1 MTTRPEIMFPRP
13 KCLMAACCAL
23 LVLWGV
29 AAASAAGEV
38 AVSGKVTNPNKEHG
52 PGASYRLTGETTFG
66 WLTKALTGDIN
77 LNGHRLVM
85 DTGGG
90 NRTIFSGVLSGTGR
104 LEWQGAGAPSLQ
116 TYPSFLRGT
125 KPNTFTGT
133 LVIVRGMLALAK
145 PAGVTAHAGDV
156 ILGGGSNQAILRL
169 DAADQIADT
178 AEVRITGKHEGRIW
192 TQGHN
197 ETVGPL
203 VLQAHGTIH
212 LGQGAS
218 TLAFA
223 DSRARPWDLS
233 KTLTIHDWTQGKDKV
248 VFGRGGQGLTAE
260 QLARIGFS
268 DPGGKVPGLYKARML
283 PDGQIVPD
291 VRVRA
296 VNPPFDVSDEAIA
309 ARRKVYEVPG
319 LMRLTGPRTPLKKDM
334 RIAFFGDSITW
345 QNVYIGKI
353 EKALSSGAST
363 KSLGVRLINRGV
375 NGGGVLSI
383 RDGSPKAAYVSASNR
398 NGPQAPFAEVL
409 AADKADVAVV
419 FIGINDVWWRKTSP
433 ESFDKALRDLVA
445 AAAKAK
451 ATMVLATLTLKGE
464 WPDGGNALDAQCDAY
479 ADITRKVAAATNT
492 TLVDMRKVCLA
503 YLRNHNAQ
511 LRVDGT
517 LSFVRVG
524 VLTYD
529 GVHPTDRGNQLLA
542 EHLAQGIYEALR
554 R

>member
-1 MTTRPEIMFPRP
+1 MGTPPEIVVMRP
-13 KCLMAACCAL
+13 KCLMKACCTVL
-23 LVLWGV
+23 LLSGL
-29 AAASAAGEV
+29 AAGEV
-38 AVSGKVTNPNKEHG
+38 AVSGKITNPNKTHG

-66 WLTKALTGDIN
+66 WLTKTLTGDVN
-77 LNGHRLVM
+77 LSGHRLVM

-90 NRTIFSGVLSGTGR
+90 NRTILSGVLSGTGR
-104 LEWQGAGAPSLQ
+104 LEWQGAGAVHLQ
-116 TYPSFLRGT
+116 TYPCFLGGT

-156 ILGGGSNQAILRL
+156 VLGGGSNQAILRL

-178 AEVRITGKHEGRIW
+178 AEIRITGKHEGRIW

-223 DSRARPWDLS
+223 DSGAKPWDLT
-233 KTLTIHDWTQGKDKV
+233 KTLTIHDWTKGKDKV
-248 VFGRGGQGLTAE
+248 AFGRGGGGLTAK

-268 DPGGKVPGLYKARML
+268 DPSGKVAGLYKAKML
-283 PDGQIVPD
+283 PDGRLAPD

-296 VNPPFDVSDEAIA
+296 VAPPFDVSDEAIA
-309 ARRKVYEVPG
+309 ARRKVYGIPG
-319 LMRLTGPRTPLKKDM
+319 LTRLTGPQTPLTKDM

-345 QNVYIGKI
+345 QNAYIRKI
-353 EKALSSGAST
+353 EKAISSSANT

-383 RDGSPKAAYVSASNR
+383 RDGSPKAAYVSATNK

-409 AADKADVAVV
+409 AADKADLAVV

-433 ESFDKALRDLVA
+433 KDFEKALRDLAA

-451 ATMVLATLTLKGE
+451 TTMVLATLTLKGE
-464 WPDGGNALDAQCDAY
+464 LPQGRNGLDAKCDAY
-479 ADITRKVAAATNT
+479 AEITRKVAAATST

-542 EHLAQGIYEALR
+542 EHFAQGICEALR